1 LIVFKNHKDKESFL
15 ELLRLN
21 NQNNNRT
28 LVTLNADENS
38 KKFINRFQNYEGKI
52 FLCLEGDRTG
62 NMQTLKILTEFKTKI
77 LKTFEL
83 YNISENANQNLEEYL
98 KNKLQNK
105 DKNVTLVE
113 SKKAQ
118 NEKDRTQ
125 SEGIS
130 NVEHLGSESTGRNI
144 GEFGENSQSEQNGNT
159 QADKDWA
166 ATMLEMDLQTQSGS
180 IWSETENE
188 KEDSMTSTTE

>member
-1 LIVFKNHKDKESFL
+1 MSDKETLSPFVEDISVEEGNKNELIVFKNHKDKESFL

-28 LVTLNADENS
+28 LVTLNAGENS

-52 FLCLEGDRTG
+52 FLCLEGDRIG
-62 NMQTLKILTEFKTKI
+62 NMQTLKILTEFRNKNIKDI
-77 LKTFEL
+77 RAL
-83 YNISENANQNLEEYL
+83 YNISENANKNLEEYL
-98 KNKLQNK
+98 KNKLLLK

-113 SKKAQ
+113 SEKAQ

-130 NVEHLGSESTGRNI
+130 NVVLLGQFSNHFLEDLRKLAA
-144 GEFGENSQSEQNGNT
+144 EN
-159 QADKDWA
+159 DDY
-166 ATMLEMDLQTQSGS
+166 
-180 IWSETENE
+180 
-188 KEDSMTSTTE
+188 